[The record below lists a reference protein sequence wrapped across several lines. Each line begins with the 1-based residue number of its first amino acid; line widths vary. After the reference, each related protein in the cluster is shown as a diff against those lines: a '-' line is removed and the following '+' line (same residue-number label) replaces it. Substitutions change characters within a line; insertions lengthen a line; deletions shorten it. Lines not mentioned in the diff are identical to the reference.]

1 MMANMKDPD
10 NIIKVHEFK
19 TERLIIRNMSKKD
32 IDFIFQHFSQDDTNR
47 YSSDDNLHT
56 IEEAIEFYEKFIAP
70 KPTRFRVGIVLKATN
85 KLIGTIGYHHWS
97 KKDFRAEIAFD
108 LSKTYWGK
116 GIMTEALQPLIQF
129 GFNDMKL
136 NRIETTA
143 FSKNKRSIKT
153 IERNGFKKEGIL
165 RQRFYFKGQFHD
177 LVVFS
182 LIKDDYKFK

>member
-1 MMANMKDPD
+1 
-10 NIIKVHEFK
+10 
-19 TERLIIRNMSKKD
+19 
-32 IDFIFQHFSQDDTNR
+32 
-47 YSSDDNLHT
+47 
-56 IEEAIEFYEKFIAP
+56 
-70 KPTRFRVGIVLKATN
+70 
-85 KLIGTIGYHHWS
+85 
-97 KKDFRAEIAFD
+97 
-108 LSKTYWGK
+108 
-116 GIMTEALQPLIQF
+116 MTEALQPLIQF

-182 LIKDDYKFK
+182 LIKA